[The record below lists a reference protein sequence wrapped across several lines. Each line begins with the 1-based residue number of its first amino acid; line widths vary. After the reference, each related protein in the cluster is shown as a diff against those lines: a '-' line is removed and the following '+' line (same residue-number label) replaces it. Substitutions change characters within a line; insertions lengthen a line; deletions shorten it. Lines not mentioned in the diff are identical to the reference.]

1 MEERPWADLQF
12 DLLSII
18 SNQLGLIDLL
28 SFRAV
33 CNHWRSAS
41 SQASAEIESSKAQ
54 LWFLLYGETAQC
66 CFLTY
71 AGRYRIEIPEMFEST
86 CLASFVGW
94 LLLYRKNSNSL
105 FFFCPFSRAKIEIPP
120 CPLILEQSQSESDL
134 YAAFS
139 YYPTDPDCTL
149 VVVIK
154 RKNDAK
160 MKLCMLH
167 RGEYEWTFH
176 EHIASDQFVGQISS
190 VAFQERAFHFW
201 DEYSERVVVFQYD
214 TMTWVNYFVIHGEQQ
229 EIAASITLD
238 YRVKAEANEEIFS
251 SKRVEMKQLLGIDH
265 HDLCS
270 ISICGA
276 TSDAKHHGTSH
287 EFLEEEEDIANKPRR
302 EFKGVWLQPRFYQI
316 SEDQQRW

>member
-1 MEERPWADLQF
+1 MNMEERPWADLQI

-18 SNQLGLIDLL
+18 SNRLGLIDLL

-33 CNHWRSAS
+33 CNYWRSAS
-41 SQASAEIESSKAQ
+41 SQASAELESSQAQ
-54 LWFLLYGETAQC
+54 LWFLLYGETVQC
-66 CFLTY
+66 CLLTY
-71 AGRYRIEIPEMFEST
+71 AGRYRIEIPEMVEST
-86 CLASFVGW
+86 CLASFLGW

-105 FFFCPFSRAKIEIPP
+105 FFFCPFSRAKIEIPQ
-120 CPLILEQSQSESDL
+120 CPLILEQSESDL

-154 RKNDAK
+154 RKNDAR

-167 RGEYEWTFH
+167 RGESEWTFH
-176 EHIASDQFVGQISS
+176 QHIASDLFVGKISS
-190 VAFQERAFHFW
+190 VALQERAFHFW
-201 DEYSERVVVFQYD
+201 DEYSERVVAFKYD
-214 TMTWVNYFVIHGEQQ
+214 TMTWVNYFIIHREQ
-229 EIAASITLD
+229 ETVTAITLD
-238 YRVKAEANEEIFS
+238 YWVKAEANEEIFS

-276 TSDAKHHGTSH
+276 TGDANHYGTSH
-287 EFLEEEEDIANKPRR
+287 EFLEEEEDGDDEEESKKPRR
-302 EFKGVWLQPRFYQI
+302 N
-316 SEDQQRW
+316 